1 MLTLSK
7 CSGMSGKIKQSP
19 DDFVVREITRSGH
32 ALELGRAYTAGELG
46 EEEAPEGKHIT
57 FVLQKRNWNTM
68 NAVEAVGKWMG
79 RGRKS
84 LGYAGTKDRFAVT
97 VQLASV
103 FHPEPFDMSSVRIK
117 DISINGGWRSDGLKI
132 GDSLGNAF
140 DVVIRN
146 PSNADAASEVAEE
159 LDGRMPNYFG
169 PQRFGGRGNNTSI
182 GLKILKKDL
191 EGAVM
196 EFLTSTENETSAEV
210 VEARKRLKD
219 DGDFAAA
226 LEYFPKFL
234 RGERTVIAHLTEY
247 RRDWGGALRMLP
259 RGLAMMLIHAVQSDI
274 FNEELEKRIR
284 EKDFDADAYARKDFY
299 GFPDIGTAEPERG
312 DFPLACV
319 VGYDTDDARIGEF
332 TREIMERM
340 GLSKEDFRIMQ
351 VPALSAKGSY
361 RALLAPVKG
370 LVCRAE
376 GEDLRLDF
384 ELPKGSYAT
393 VLLQEFIKTTEN
405 QLSSE

>member
-1 MLTLSK
+1 M
-7 CSGMSGKIKQSP
+7 KQSP

-32 ALELGRAYTAGELG
+32 ALELGRTYTAGELG
-46 EEEAPEGKHIT
+46 EAENPDGKQIT
-57 FVLQKRNWNTM
+57 FILQKMNWNTI
-68 NAVEAVGKWMG
+68 NAVEAVGRWMG

-117 DISINGGWRSDGLKI
+117 DISINGSWRSDGLKI

-140 DVVIRN
+140 GVVIRN
-146 PSNADAASEVAEE
+146 PSNADAAAGVAEE
-159 LDGRMPNYFG
+159 LGGRMPNYFG
-169 PQRFGGRGNNTSI
+169 PQRFGGRGNNTAI

-196 EFLTSTENETSAEV
+196 EFLTGTENETNAEV
-210 VEARKRLKD
+210 VGARKRLRD
-219 DGDFAAA
+219 EGDFAAA

-234 RGERTVIAHLTEY
+234 RGERTVIAHLAEY

-259 RGLAMMLIHAVQSDI
+259 RGLAMMLVHSVQAAI
-274 FNEELEKRIR
+274 FNKELEKRIR

-299 GFPDIGTAEPERG
+299 GFPDIGTAGPERG
-312 DFPLACV
+312 DFPLARV
-319 VGYDTDDARIGEF
+319 VGYDTDDARIGGF
-332 TREIMERM
+332 TGEIMERM
-340 GLSKEDFRIMQ
+340 GLAKDDFRIRQ

-370 LVCRAE
+370 LKCMAE
-376 GEDLRLDF
+376 GESLRLDF

-393 VLLQEFIKTTEN
+393 VLLQEFMKTAEGEN
-405 QLSSE
+405 LINGQGSRIS